1 MGNQMEELKKEV
13 MDLLRYG
20 TVGNLTKE
28 MADQLLLQ
36 VVNEDDSQNRSQ
48 YALTTKTIPRI

>member
-1 MGNQMEELKKEV
+1 MGNQMEELRKEV

-28 MADQLLLQ
+28 MAD
-36 VVNEDDSQNRSQ
+36 
-48 YALTTKTIPRI
+48 